1 MANTKISQLPSY
13 TGTAADVRWFV
24 MNNSGETETYKY
36 SGYTSPFRKADGFNS
51 IISAYYDP
59 NVVPNKL
66 DMILGGTGNT
76 MAATSSYTD
85 GLGNSIVGGANNVMD
100 LNSPAGGQHYGHSIF
115 GGNNNTLRWRANA
128 SVNTI
133 VGGQGNLMDCYYGG
147 NTIIG
152 GSSNTSQ
159 GSANNTIIGAQS
171 STITGGDRN
180 GIWGGYSQSVGGP
193 SDNNIYGG
201 FDNTI
206 TDGSYNSI
214 VGGST
219 NGITSGSYHFIGGG
233 QNNTITGGTNVVMI
247 GCSGRTATDDNTTYT
262 ENIKGFGYYYNY
274 GGNNTIGGTDTYQF
288 IFGKNNTSNYTA
300 GILNTGSFIFGENNI
315 GGGRMST
322 AWGFSNSVTGWDTHA
337 FGDNIGMS
345 GQYSMGGGQNSSS
358 NSTYTFM
365 WGSGNNLSNG
375 TWQYSFG
382 ENNDIDVSSY
392 SGIFG
397 GLGNRISGTGDR
409 NVIIG
414 SSASTISNKTDVVM
428 LGTSGRTADYDHTT
442 FVENIHAYRTP
453 STQVQPVFSGTV
465 FTCNLDLGAK
475 SQFYITGTSTINITN
490 VRDGASFMIKTQTD
504 GNYVM
509 TWTATGGYTFL
520 FEGGTKDPGNNVID
534 IFQFEV
540 FGNVIYGSRKHN
552 FS

>member
-13 TGTAADVRWFV
+13 TGSAADLRWFV
-24 MNNSGETETYKY
+24 MNNSGETTTYKY

-51 IISAYYDP
+51 TISVYYNP

-76 MAATSSYTD
+76 MAATSTYTD

-214 VGGST
+214 VGGNT
-219 NGITSGSYHFIGGG
+219 NTITDGDYNFIGGG
-233 QNNTITGGTNVVMI
+233 QNNSINSNTRNNYAIVGG
-247 GCSGRTATDDNTTYT
+247 ADNIADG
-262 ENIKGFGYYYNY
+262 ESGFGLTTGQYNNTQ
-274 GGNNTIGGTDTYQF
+274 GRWGFVAGRNNTINANNAQFCLGWANTMTGDNSDTLG
-288 IFGKNNTSNYTA
+288 IFGSYNNTLDVSSTQA
-300 GILNTGSFIFGENNI
+300 ATII
-315 GGGRMST
+315 G
-322 AWGFSNSVTGWDTHA
+322 
-337 FGDNIGMS
+337 
-345 GQYSMGGGQNSSS
+345 SS
-358 NSTYTFM
+358 NSQLRTR
-365 WGSGNNLSNG
+365 GSFSQHNGSTIFGSNASFIKESPSTNNKYSGSRTGIILSN
-375 TWQYSFG
+375 
-382 ENNDIDVSSY
+382 E
-392 SGIFG
+392 SGIYNSNSSNY
-397 GLGNRISGTGDR
+397 LDHNLILS
-409 NVIIG
+409 
-414 SSASTISNKTDVVM
+414 SSASTIYDSSQSQIIGGINNTISGKTNVVM
-428 LGTSGRTADYDHTT
+428 VGTSGRTATRNDAT
-442 FVENIHAYRTP
+442 FVENLVVFNYAGLNFADDTAAAAGGVVLG
-453 STQVQPVFSGTV
+453 QV
-465 FTCNLDLGAK
+465 
-475 SQFYITGTSTINITN
+475 YH
-490 VRDGASFMIKTQTD
+490 
-504 GNYVM
+504 
-509 TWTATGGYTFL
+509 TGGVL
-520 FEGGTKDPGNNVID
+520 KIRIV
-534 IFQFEV
+534 
-540 FGNVIYGSRKHN
+540 
-552 FS
+552 